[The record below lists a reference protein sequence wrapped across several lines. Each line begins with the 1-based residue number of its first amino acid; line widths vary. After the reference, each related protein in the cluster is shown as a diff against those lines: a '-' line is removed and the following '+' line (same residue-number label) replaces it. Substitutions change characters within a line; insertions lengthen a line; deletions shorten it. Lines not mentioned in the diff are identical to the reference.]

1 MENNTY
7 IVKSLFLAHSIR
19 FLTKEKYETY
29 DDYVDKG
36 RCIYVFKRTKKFERA
51 MDIINAALKEIREI
65 EN

>member
-1 MENNTY
+1 MENDTY

-36 RCIYVFKRTKKFERA
+36 RCIYVFKKTKKFKKA
-51 MDIINAALKEIREI
+51 MDIINDALKEIREI
-65 EN
+65 ED